1 MNEITPAQRES
12 MKFEA
17 HNRSLDGATVS
28 TIAREL
34 QISRPTVRALIDE
47 AIAELAPAR
56 LELADSLRRHRI
68 EQSMNDYEVA
78 TRFLDRAVG
87 DLDDPKKEPDNVGVA
102 QLLNVRQKSLEFMS
116 KMERLLSTKTETE
129 VKNDLNLTLNFDRAE
144 RQMTEVIEVPM
155 RELPSGD

>member
-1 MNEITPAQRES
+1 MNEIEPAKRAS
-12 MKFEA
+12 MKYEA
-17 HNRSLDGATVS
+17 HNRNLDGATIS

-34 QISRPTVRALIDE
+34 GISRPTVRILIDE

-102 QLLNVRQKSLEFMS
+102 QLLNVRQKSLEFMA